1 MFSTRVLFSFCGYF
15 VCAAFAY
22 FPPSSAI
29 EQRHPKRCRHLWT
42 NATLFILFS
51 RTYATLSRT
60 YATLSRTYATL
71 LNNRNPYATLLN
83 LSYLPYL
90 ATGKYAVPY
99 LARLTNHKY
108 AQMSGV
114 CGTALEKAAWG
125 IPYALC
131 VASPLPQG

>member
-1 MFSTRVLFSFCGYF
+1 MRENVPHIDKGNDRL
-15 VCAAFAY
+15 A
-22 FPPSSAI
+22 PPIVSGISLPPLVDDA
-29 EQRHPKRCRHLWT
+29 ETTEELPKRCRHLWT

-71 LNNRNPYATLLN
+71 LNNRNPSATLLN

-99 LARLTNHKY
+99 LARLTNHS
-108 AQMSGV
+108 M
-114 CGTALEKAAWG
+114 LR
-125 IPYALC
+125 
-131 VASPLPQG
+131 